1 MFRWLVNLGKASR
14 TKPTREALLN
24 EGLDLA
30 MDWGEDWLAPIQGRL
45 AKRHPDLRR
54 DQLDELDTVCQ
65 EAMRFGHETAYDLVR
80 MQGKDATQDVFVP
93 LVIARYSWLTSE
105 TAARLFNMS
114 MYYAWKTGGPL
125 QDG

>member
-1 MFRWLVNLGKASR
+1 VFRWLAKLGKASR

-54 DQLDELDTVCQ
+54 DQLDELDAVCQ

-80 MQGKDATQDVFVP
+80 RQGKGATQDTFVP
-93 LVIARYSWLTSE
+93 LVIARYSWITSE
-105 TAARLFNMS
+105 TADRLFNMS

-125 QDG
+125 QDD